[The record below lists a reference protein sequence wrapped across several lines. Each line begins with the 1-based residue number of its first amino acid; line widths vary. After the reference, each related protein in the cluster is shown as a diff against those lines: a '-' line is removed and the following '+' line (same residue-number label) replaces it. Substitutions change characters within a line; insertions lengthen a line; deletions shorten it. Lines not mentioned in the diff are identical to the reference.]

1 MRKEKDFLG
10 AIEIDDNA
18 LYGIHSLRANQ
29 NFPNT
34 IPFPIEWYKAM
45 GTVKLACYYTYEH
58 FKNEAQKQNLHQRIP
73 FFSDEILNALQA
85 AAAKIEQ
92 GHYFE
97 HFIVPAIQGGAG
109 TSINMNVNEIIA
121 NAALIHLNHQPGQYE
136 IIDPIEHANI
146 YQSTNDTV
154 VTALKVA
161 LLKLLEELED
171 AINQTR
177 SLLESLENKY
187 RNVLRLGYTQ
197 MQEAVPT
204 TFGKLFSAYNDALS
218 RDWWRTSKC
227 FERIKVVNLGGGA
240 IGTGLA
246 IPRFYMMEVVN
257 ELKRMTN
264 LPIARGENL
273 TDTTQNLDSFVE
285 IHAILKAHA
294 VNLEKIANDLRLLS
308 ADAGIRIVHLPEVQA
323 GSSIMPGKVNPVIN
337 EYIISIAHQIYSNDM
352 LISNLCGQG
361 CLDLNAYTPI
371 IGYSLINS
379 LKLLI
384 SANIAL
390 SQRCLINLTIDSERS
405 LEQLLLSPSIST
417 ALIPYIGYHKAT
429 DLALFMKTN
438 RLNIIEA
445 NRKLKLIDETKLN
458 ELLSPENLTKMGFSL
473 KEIQI

>member
-1 MRKEKDFLG
+1 MRTEKDFLG
-10 AIEIDDNA
+10 TLEIDEHA
-18 LYGIHSLRANQ
+18 LYGIHSLRASH
-29 NFPNT
+29 NFSNNS
-34 IPFPIEWYKAM
+34 IFPIEWFKAM
-45 GTVKLACYYTYEH
+45 GTVKLACYKTYQK
-58 FKNEAQKQNLHQRIP
+58 FKNEAIKQNLNQN
-73 FFSDEILNALQA
+73 FSFIDDEILNAMQIA
-85 AAAKIEQ
+85 AANIEQ
-92 GHYFE
+92 GQYFE

-121 NAALIHLNHQPGQYE
+121 NAALILLKHKPGDYK
-136 IIDPIEHANI
+136 IVDPIEHSNI

-161 LLKLLEELED
+161 LLKLLQELEE
-171 AINQTR
+171 AINYTR
-177 SLLESLENKY
+177 SQFENLENKY

-204 TFGKLFSAYNDALS
+204 TFGKLFSAYIDALS

-246 IPRFYMMEVVN
+246 IPRFYIIEVVN
-257 ELKRMTN
+257 ELKRLTN
-264 LPIARGENL
+264 LPIARGENM
-273 TDTTQNLDSFVE
+273 TDATQNLDSFVE

-308 ADAGIRIVHLPEVQA
+308 ADIGIKVVHLPEVQA

-337 EYIISIAHQIYSNDM
+337 EYLISIAHQIYSNDM

-384 SANIAL
+384 SANAAL
-390 SQRCLINLTIDSERS
+390 THHCLTNLSVNSERS
-405 LEQLLLSPSIST
+405 YEQLVFSPSIST

-429 DLALFMKTN
+429 ELSLCMKN
-438 RLNIIEA
+438 HKINLIEA
-445 NRKLKLIDETKLN
+445 NRKLKHIDESKLK
-458 ELLSPENLTKMGFSL
+458 EILSPENLTKMGFSL
-473 KEIQI
+473 KEI